1 MGHVINPISQ
11 RMGYTRFWST
21 NWSISGAAK
30 NINYSFIAN
39 ESIYLLKYTKKILL
53 KFLQPLFRKGWL
65 LLNIQILR
73 FNNLLSFIFVN
84 QIKFINNLYRI
95 INKVLKTMFNL
106 KKVEFTYRMVRARTV
121 SEKNRRSHSITKM
134 LKYYPYTNYGRNL
147 NVYTG
152 LLKKHTKKLDNYF
165 LYTTTRLPRFNLE
178 SNEPDLISYLWT
190 SSTTLF
196 KAKKIL
202 VSRKR
207 FNRFDADEKVYKR
220 NIVVE
225 VLKTVFINRWIFLI
239 KNYLQIALARFTYSY
254 SKLPVEVMFVCVSN
268 NNISANFVTKYLST
282 RLLQKFPIRRLMSSL
297 LKQLKL
303 AQQNG
308 SIHGF
313 KVVCNGRFARRGR
326 ASHVWKMLGKL
337 PRANKN
343 LFVDYSIMLPVLT
356 NSICAV
362 KVWLLKTMDNNKL
375 LVI

>member
-1 MGHVINPISQ
+1 
-11 RMGYTRFWST
+11 
-21 NWSISGAAK
+21 
-30 NINYSFIAN
+30 
-39 ESIYLLKYTKKILL
+39 
-53 KFLQPLFRKGWL
+53 
-65 LLNIQILR
+65 
-73 FNNLLSFIFVN
+73 
-84 QIKFINNLYRI
+84 
-95 INKVLKTMFNL
+95 
-106 KKVEFTYRMVRARTV
+106 
-121 SEKNRRSHSITKM
+121 
-134 LKYYPYTNYGRNL
+134 
-147 NVYTG
+147 
-152 LLKKHTKKLDNYF
+152 
-165 LYTTTRLPRFNLE
+165 
-178 SNEPDLISYLWT
+178 
-190 SSTTLF
+190 
-196 KAKKIL
+196 L

-326 ASHVWKMLGKL
+326 ASHV
-337 PRANKN
+337 
-343 LFVDYSIMLPVLT
+343 
-356 NSICAV
+356 
-362 KVWLLKTMDNNKL
+362 
-375 LVI
+375 